1 MNPSDLYAR
10 LRETVLAA
18 LAQIIPDLPAD
29 IAARVEV
36 TPTRDPAHGDMATNA
51 AMVTAKAAR
60 QPPAKIAAALVQH
73 LAGAPDIASAVA
85 AGPGFVNLRLH
96 SHTFRALLPII
107 LNQAESYGDGTAG
120 SGTKINVEYVS
131 ANPTGPMHI
140 GHCRGA
146 VVGDALA
153 NLLAKAGYDVTK
165 EFYINDAGAQ
175 VTALAWAAYWRYL
188 QAIGT
193 PLSEA
198 DFTEEVPGGLQYRGD
213 YLIPIGA
220 LLAEQY
226 GASLALPDGGIAAP
240 EVWLDIVRDFT
251 IAAMMREMREDLHLL
266 GVDQEVFASERA
278 IVESGAVDAAIDWLQ
293 TQGLIYQGI
302 LEPPKGKTPDDWEP
316 RPQTLFRSTQFDDD
330 VDRPLRKSDG
340 SNTYFAN
347 DIAYHADKIQRGYD
361 ELINVLGADHGGY
374 VKRMQASV
382 KALSHGNTA
391 FTAILCQTVHIMRGG
406 EPVKMSKRAGTY
418 VALRDLLDEV
428 GKDAV
433 RFTMLTRKADAQME
447 FDLDQAVAQTR
458 DNPVFYVQ
466 YAHAR
471 CRSVLRAAAD
481 MFGDAQVADAA
492 LAEALLDSLAAE
504 AEMAVIRRLAQW
516 PRLVEGAAQA
526 REPHR
531 IAFFLYDLAA
541 DFHMLWNRGKDDST
555 LRFLQADRPAET
567 LARLALVAATAVMLP
582 SCPPV
587 LGVGPGTKRL
597 ARIAG
602 GLGATLVLVVGGSSL
617 ISQRSAPVP
626 VVQADS
632 RPVRVKPENPGG
644 MQVAG
649 A

>member
-1 MNPSDLYAR
+1 MTHDIYAQM
-10 LRETVLAA
+10 RETVLTA
-18 LAQIIPDLPAD
+18 LRTIVADLPD
-29 IAARVEV
+29 DVAARVEV
-36 TPTRDPAHGDMATNA
+36 TPNRDPAHGDMATNA
-51 AMVTAKAAR
+51 ALVAAKAAR
-60 QPPAKIAAALVQH
+60 LPPAKLAAAIVQNLH
-73 LAGAPDIASAVA
+73 QAAGVQQASA
-85 AGPGFVNLRLH
+85 AGPGFVNLRLDPAV
-96 SHTFRALLPII
+96 FRGQMPNI
-107 LNQAESYGDGTAG
+107 LRMGTAYGDNTIGNG
-120 SGTKINVEYVS
+120 KRVNVEYVS

-193 PLSEA
+193 PLREA

-293 TQGLIYQGI
+293 TQGLIYEGI

-316 RPQTLFRSTQFDDD
+316 RPQTLFRSTQFGDD

-471 CRSVLRAAAD
+471 CRSVLRAAAA
-481 MFGDAQVADAA
+481 MFSDARTTDTA
-492 LAEALLDSLAAE
+492 LAEVPLDSLQAE
-504 AEMAVIRRLAQW
+504 PEQTLIRRLAQW
-516 PRLVEGAAQA
+516 PRAVEAASQA

-541 DFHMLWNRGKDDST
+541 DFHMLWNRGKDDAA
-555 LRFLQADRPAET
+555 LRFLQAERPVET
-567 LARLALVAATAVMLP
+567 LARLALVAATAVVIRSGLAVMGVQ
-582 SCPPV
+582 PV
-587 LGVGPGTKRL
+587 EEMR
-597 ARIAG
+597 
-602 GLGATLVLVVGGSSL
+602 
-617 ISQRSAPVP
+617 
-626 VVQADS
+626 
-632 RPVRVKPENPGG
+632 
-644 MQVAG
+644 
-649 A
+649 